1 MGGLIFFKEN
11 SLFTVIDV
19 VVKTVK
25 YDFQYTWKINIFL
38 LQNPKNQKKS
48 VERRSIESFNLKWR
62 MDYLLIQELMC
73 MPIIY

>member
-1 MGGLIFFKEN
+1 MGGLIFLRRI

-48 VERRSIESFNLKWR
+48 VERQSIE
-62 MDYLLIQELMC
+62 
-73 MPIIY
+73 

>member
-1 MGGLIFFKEN
+1 MGGLIFLRRI

-38 LQNPKNQKKS
+38 LQNPKNKKKS
-48 VERRSIESFNLKWR
+48 VERQSIE
-62 MDYLLIQELMC
+62 
-73 MPIIY
+73 